1 MATVT
6 VRINGM
12 EYNLKGKEDE
22 AYLKNIADYVEVK
35 LQEIL
40 EKNNKLSVS
49 AASVLTAINLADE
62 AFKGNKEYNE
72 LFSNYEN
79 LQIANKSLKDELKNV
94 KDENI
99 FNLDKQEKEYELYID
114 SLRKELELTVNAKDI
129 VEEEKKVI
137 EEEKKVIEEEKK
149 SLSEIKISLE
159 ESLRIEKEK
168 FENHSSQV
176 RINELLAEVNNLK
189 EQLSLMEEKNKKL
202 ILENKTAKEENKELK
217 FNVQSCKYKI
227 IDLEKK
233 FLDSQIT
240 VAKEKAKANPLIKLK
255 K

>member
-22 AYLKNIADYVEVK
+22 AYLKNIADYVEKK

-40 EKNNKLSVS
+40 EKNKKLSIS

-62 AFKGNKEYNE
+62 AFKSNKDYDE
-72 LFSNYEN
+72 LLSNFEN
-79 LQIANKSLKDELKNV
+79 LQIANKSLKEELRDIKEDSTF
-94 KDENI
+94 K
-99 FNLDKQEKEYELYID
+99 FDKQEQQYEQYID
-114 SLRKELELTVNAKDI
+114 SLRQELERIINAKEI
-129 VEEEKKVI
+129 I
-137 EEEKKVIEEEKK
+137 EEEKRVLESEKEY
-149 SLSEIKISLE
+149 LNQIKLALE
-159 ESLRIEKEK
+159 ESLKEEQEKTKSNSDEEK
-168 FENHSSQV
+168 
-176 RINELLAEVNNLK
+176 INELLNEVTALK
-189 EQLSLMEEKNKKL
+189 EQLNIMEEENKKN
-202 ILENKTAKEENKELK
+202 ISEKETLKKENKELK

-233 FLDSQIT
+233 FLDSQMT
-240 VAKEKAKANPLIKLK
+240 VVKERVKSNPLIKPK